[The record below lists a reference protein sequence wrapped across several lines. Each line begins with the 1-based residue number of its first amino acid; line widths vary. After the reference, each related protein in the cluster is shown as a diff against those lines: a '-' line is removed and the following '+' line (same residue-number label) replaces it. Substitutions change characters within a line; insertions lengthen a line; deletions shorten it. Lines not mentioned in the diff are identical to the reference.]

1 MNPPPPERPRSTRRW
16 RRKFGDAFDGL
27 RLGVRGQS
35 SFIVHGFFAA
45 LAAVALV
52 VLGCDAFEWCLI
64 VGCIGMVVCAE
75 LMNSAIEVL
84 FRGLPQEARDRVF
97 GTLHISAAVVLVAS
111 LTAVVVGGIVF
122 GRRIVMCFH

>member
-16 RRKFGDAFDGL
+16 RRKFADAFDGL
-27 RLGVRGQS
+27 RLGIRGQS
-35 SFIVHGFFAA
+35 SFYVHGFFAA
-45 LAAVALV
+45 LAVVALI
-52 VLGCDAFEWCLI
+52 VLGCDAFDWCLI

-97 GTLHISAAVVLVAS
+97 GALHISAAAVLVAS